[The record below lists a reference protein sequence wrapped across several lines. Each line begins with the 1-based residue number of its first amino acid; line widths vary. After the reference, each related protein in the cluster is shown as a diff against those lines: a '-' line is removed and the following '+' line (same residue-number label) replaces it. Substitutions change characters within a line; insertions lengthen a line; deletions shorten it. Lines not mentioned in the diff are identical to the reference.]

1 MATAHNRARMGYHL
15 LWHRLP
21 LGDLSAADYAPQAR
35 EREMATLR
43 NKATRLGLRLVESP
57 V

>member
-1 MATAHNRARMGYHL
+1 VATAHNRARMGYHL

-21 LGDLSAADYAPQAR
+21 LGDLRPADDAPQAR

-43 NKATRLGLRLVESP
+43 NKATRLGLRVVESP